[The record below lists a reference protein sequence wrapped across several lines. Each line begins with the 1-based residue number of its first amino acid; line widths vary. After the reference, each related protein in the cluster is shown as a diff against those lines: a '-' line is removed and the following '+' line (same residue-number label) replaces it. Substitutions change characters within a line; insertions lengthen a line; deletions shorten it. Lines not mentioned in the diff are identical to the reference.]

1 MTDEPLQSRSTVAVY
16 DRPPWWR
23 TRRFWRIALPATV
36 AVASLVIWYVI
47 LA

>member
-1 MTDEPLQSRSTVAVY
+1 MADPSRHRATVAIY

-23 TRRFWRIALPATV
+23 TRKALRLALPIV
-36 AVASLVIWYVI
+36 AALVSLAIWYAV